1 MMSPEELHTPSVGR
15 RLFRPLAVFTALVL
29 AFCAGFILYPFIAP
43 AIDGLLYDPA
53 NQPGLSRQQYVDLS
67 GEIYDTL
74 TRQFY
79 QTLDPDALLKGQAG
93 GLGDPY
99 TELMD
104 PAEAAAFEEQLAGEY
119 VGIGVV
125 ISSSKK
131 VDAIE
136 IVRVFPGTPA
146 EEAGLKA
153 GDIIDAID
161 GKSARGLALEDV
173 SLKVKGKAGT
183 SVSLT
188 VERSGELVTHLIVR
202 RRVELPVVESR
213 FVDGT
218 IGYISVSSFS
228 SGVAEKFARAL
239 QDIRLQ
245 TVDGL
250 VIDVRDNGGGYLN
263 ECLEMLSNFVANGT
277 ALWTREAGGQVN
289 PVNVSGTTV
298 PFPTVVLV
306 NGNSASAS
314 EIFAAAM
321 QENRTATIVG
331 TTTFGKG
338 LIQRSWNLTGGYV
351 LKVTVQEYLTPNKN
365 VIQNNGLK
373 PDFTVAD
380 PTVSTL
386 GRLPED
392 TQLARAVELIRE
404 GSQP

>member
-1 MMSPEELHTPSVGR
+1 MSPEELRTPSVGR
-15 RLFRPLAVFTALVL
+15 RLFGPLAVFTALVL

-53 NQPGLSRQQYVDLS
+53 KQPGLSRQQYVDLS

-79 QTLDPDALLKGQAG
+79 QTLDPDALLKGQVG

-104 PAEAAAFEEQLAGEY
+104 PSEAAAFEEQLAGEY

-153 GDIIDAID
+153 GDIIDAIE
-161 GKSARGLALEDV
+161 GKSARGVELEDV
-173 SLKVKGKAGT
+173 SLKVKGRSGT

-213 FVDGT
+213 FIDGT
-218 IGYISVSSFS
+218 IGYIAVSSFS
-228 SGVAEKFARAL
+228 SGVAEKFSRAL

-277 ALWTREAGGQVN
+277 ALWTREAGGQLN
-289 PVNVSGTTV
+289 PVNVTGTTV

-365 VIQNNGLK
+365 VIQNYGLK

-392 TQLARAVELIRE
+392 TQLVRAVELIRE

>member
-1 MMSPEELHTPSVGR
+1 MSPEELHTPSVGR

-79 QTLDPDALLKGQAG
+79 QTLDPDALLKGQVG

-136 IVRVFPGTPA
+136 IVRVFSGTPA